1 MENLAE
7 RNSRMAKRLGNLAS
21 QGEKKRR
28 KRRGLDDNAGVVV
41 VAPAET
47 YHLAVGLMAIKVK
60 RLERE
65 PSEFASKR
73 LLLLGGQNIGAVAKP
88 LRRPYGHG
96 EQIGLRGRQGRSDA
110 TAG

>member
-7 RNSRMAKRLGNLAS
+7 RNSRTAKRLGNLAS

-47 YHLAVGLMAIKVK
+47 TTWRLA
-60 RLERE
+60 
-65 PSEFASKR
+65 
-73 LLLLGGQNIGAVAKP
+73 
-88 LRRPYGHG
+88 
-96 EQIGLRGRQGRSDA
+96 
-110 TAG
+110 